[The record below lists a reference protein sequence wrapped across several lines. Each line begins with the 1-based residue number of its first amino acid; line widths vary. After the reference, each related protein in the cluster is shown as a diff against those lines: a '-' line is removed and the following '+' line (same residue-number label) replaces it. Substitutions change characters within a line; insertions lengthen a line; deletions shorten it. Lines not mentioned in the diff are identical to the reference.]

1 MIFSTPTFIFA
12 FLPIV
17 LAVYYASPPRIRNL
31 ILFLGSLIFYAW
43 GEPVYITIMLFSTVF
58 DYMNGILIV
67 KFKDAGQIRRARLV
81 LINAIIIN
89 LSILAFFKYSNFFIT
104 NVNHIFSS
112 NIGLLNLALPIGI
125 SFYTFQTM
133 SYTIDVYREDVDAQK
148 NIIDFGAYVTLFPQL
163 VAGPIVRYKDIAAQ
177 LECRKETIDS
187 FSYGVRKFII
197 GLFKKVML
205 ANNVGLLW
213 EQISSAPIDTL
224 PVLTA
229 WLGAIA
235 FTFQIYFDFSGYSD
249 MAIGLGSMFGFTFL
263 ENFDYPYTSKSI
275 TEFWR
280 RWHIS
285 LGTWFKEYVYIPL
298 GGSRQGKLKLIR
310 NLLIVWSL
318 TGFWHGASWNFIFW
332 GMYFGIILILE
343 KTFLLKYLEKIPF
356 WLRHVYTLVLIVFSW
371 IIFAFEDISKVGQYL
386 KTMLGL
392 NQSVLVNYET
402 TYLLSTN
409 WILLFFCIASSTKL
423 IKFILNKVLQS
434 KCKNS
439 LILGESIVYIFMLF
453 ISICFLIGASYNP
466 FLYFRF

>member
-1 MIFSTPTFIFA
+1 MVFSTPTFIFA
-12 FLPIV
+12 FLPII
-17 LAVYYASPPRIRNL
+17 LIIYYSSPLKTRNL
-31 ILFLGSLIFYAW
+31 ILFLASLVFYAW

-58 DYMNGILIV
+58 DYVNGILIV
-67 KFKDAGQIRRARLV
+67 KYQELNQVRRARLV
-81 LINAIIIN
+81 LINSIVIN

-112 NIGLLNLALPIGI
+112 DISLLNLTLPIGI

-133 SYTIDVYREDVDAQK
+133 SYTIDVYRKDVDAQK

-163 VAGPIVRYKDIAAQ
+163 VAGPIVRYKDIAEQ
-177 LECRKETIDS
+177 LKFRKETIDS
-187 FSYGVRKFII
+187 FSYGVKRFII
-197 GLFKKVML
+197 GLFKKVIL
-205 ANNVGLLW
+205 ANNVGMLW
-213 EQISSAPIDTL
+213 EQISSTPIDTL
-224 PVLTA
+224 PVATA

-235 FTFQIYFDFSGYSD
+235 FTFQIYLDFSGYSD
-249 MAIGLGSMFGFTFL
+249 MAIGLGSMFGFKFL
-263 ENFDYPYTSKSI
+263 ENFDYPYISKSI

-298 GGSRQGKLKLIR
+298 GGSRHGRVKLIR

-332 GMYFGIILILE
+332 GMYFGIILIVE
-343 KTFLLKYLEKIPF
+343 KIFLLKYLEKIPF
-356 WLRHVYTLVLIVFSW
+356 WLSHVYTLILIVFSW
-371 IIFAFEDISKVGQYL
+371 VIFAFEDIAKVGQYL

-392 NQSVLVNYET
+392 NHSALANYET
-402 TYLLSTN
+402 AYLLSTN
-409 WILLFFCIASSTKL
+409 WILLFLCVVISTKL
-423 IKFILNKVLQS
+423 IKIMRDKALHGKY
-434 KCKNS
+434 KNS
-439 LILGESIVYIFMLF
+439 LVLGESIGYISMLF

>member
-1 MIFSTPTFIFA
+1 MVFSAPTFIFA
-12 FLPIV
+12 FLPLV
-17 LAVYYASPPRIRNL
+17 LIIYYISPRKIRNL
-31 ILFLGSLIFYAW
+31 ILFLVSLVFYAW
-43 GEPVYITIMLFSTVF
+43 GEPVYITIMLFSTIF
-58 DYMNGILIV
+58 DYMNGILIE
-67 KFKDAGQIRRARLV
+67 KCKDGGQIRRARLV
-81 LINAIIIN
+81 LINSIIIN
-89 LSILAFFKYSNFFIT
+89 LSILAFFKYSNFFIS

-112 NIGLLNLALPIGI
+112 NIALLSLTLPIGI

-133 SYTIDVYREDVDAQK
+133 SYTIDVYRGDVDAQK
-148 NIIDFGAYVTLFPQL
+148 NIINFGAYVTLFYQL
-163 VAGPIVRYKDIAAQ
+163 VAGPIVRYKDIAEQ

-187 FSYGVRKFII
+187 FSYGVRRFII

-205 ANNVGLLW
+205 ANNIGLLW
-213 EQISSAPIDTL
+213 EQISLTPIDIL

-229 WLGAIA
+229 WLGAIS
-235 FTFQIYFDFSGYSD
+235 FTLQIYFDFSGYSD
-249 MAIGLGSMFGFTFL
+249 MAIGIGSMFGFTFL
-263 ENFDYPYTSKSI
+263 ENFDFPYISKSI

-310 NLLIVWSL
+310 NLLIVWGL
-318 TGFWHGASWNFIFW
+318 TGLWHGANWNFIIW

-343 KTFLLKYLEKIPF
+343 KIFLLKYLEKIPF
-356 WLRHVYTLVLIVFSW
+356 WLRHVYTMVLIVFSW
-371 IIFAFEDISKVGQYL
+371 MIFAFEDISKVGQYL

-402 TYLLSTN
+402 IYLLSTN

-423 IKFILNKVLQS
+423 ISFILNKVLQS
-434 KCKNS
+434 SYKNS
-439 LILGESIVYIFMLF
+439 LILGENIVYIFMFF
-453 ISICFLIGASYNP
+453 ISIYFLIGASYNP